1 MKAHEKNSNIFVQVA
16 ELESEIETLRAE
28 LRDKETEMQQEVSEV
43 KKFWRSRLIQEK
55 ASHSVE
61 TNALREAL
69 NTLRRQM
76 STQTTSW
83 TASSVR
89 NGFVVGNGGDEV
101 RLHGPEQV
109 SGDGDSEKPVAT
121 GPDPD
126 FGSKLVCDAWT
137 QLPGMAGNPSE
148 ALSSVAM
155 AYQVST
161 TSGTAEVLLFSL
173 WGMG

>member
-1 MKAHEKNSNIFVQVA
+1 
-16 ELESEIETLRAE
+16 
-28 LRDKETEMQQEVSEV
+28 MQLEVSEV
-43 KKFWRSRLIQEK
+43 KKFWRSKLLQEK

-89 NGFVVGNGGDEV
+89 NVAYVVGVDGDGEV
-101 RLHGPEQV
+101 RLNDPEKV
-109 SGDGDSEKPVAT
+109 PGDGGSGKPVLT
-121 GPDPD
+121 GSGKPVLTGSDPD

-155 AYQVST
+155 AYQVFLIFDQHSFRRY
-161 TSGTAEVLLFSL
+161 LLLKVPFSNVYYL
-173 WGMG
+173 IISLSQCYIEDTDS

>member
-1 MKAHEKNSNIFVQVA
+1 MKKISNIFVQVA

-89 NGFVVGNGGDEV
+89 NGFVVVGDVGSGGDEV
-101 RLHGPEQV
+101 RLHDPEQV
-109 SGDGDSEKPVAT
+109 SGDGGSGKPVAT

-126 FGSKLVCDAWT
+126 IGSKLVCDAWT

-161 TSGTAEVLLFSL
+161 TSGTA
-173 WGMG
+173 